1 MSKSSPIATKVFC
14 GIDVSAKTLAVA
26 VLVPDQPWSEREFPN
41 TVKGH
46 LALIG
51 MLVRLGSCA
60 RVALESTGIYS
71 MDLAVALAAAQDIEV
86 AVLNPK
92 DVHRFAGTLRRSKT
106 DSADARALAEYSLR
120 MPFTPWRVPSPS
132 QLQLRSLSR
141 YLHGLSEERTRT
153 QNRLHAARGTSSTP
167 PAVLADLNR
176 ELGRMT
182 QRLLQLRRQAMLL
195 VRSDPAL
202 SQRHDLLTTIPGIGS
217 ISAIQLLGELTLL
230 TAAMTIRQWVAHSGL
245 DPAHQTSGTSV
256 RIPSRIS
263 RHGNRH
269 LRRALF
275 MPALVA
281 ARHDPH
287 LAAFYQALLQRHKAK
302 MQALIAVARKILHAI
317 YGVLKT
323 QTPYNGDKLLPNA
336 QLHTS

>member
-1 MSKSSPIATKVFC
+1 MSKSSPTSDKVFC
-14 GIDVSAKTLAVA
+14 GIDVSAETLAIA
-26 VLVPDQPWSEREFPN
+26 VLVPDQPWTEREFPN
-41 TVKGH
+41 TPTGH
-46 LALIG
+46 PALIG
-51 MLVRLGSCA
+51 WLARLGACA

-71 MDLAVALAAAQDIEV
+71 MDLALALAAAKHIEV

-120 MPFTPWRVPSPS
+120 MPFTPWRVPSPA

-141 YLHGLSEERTRT
+141 YLHSLSEERTRT
-153 QNRLHAARGTSSTP
+153 KNRLHAARSSSITP
-167 PAVLADLNR
+167 PAVLDDLSR
-176 ELGRMT
+176 ELKRMT
-182 QRLLQLRRQAMLL
+182 QRLLRLRRQAMLL
-195 VRSDPAL
+195 VRADAAL

-217 ISAIQLLGELTLL
+217 ISAVQLLGELTLL
-230 TAAMTIRQWVAHSGL
+230 TPTMTVRQWVAHSGL
-245 DPAHQTSGTSV
+245 DPAHQVSGTSIH
-256 RIPSRIS
+256 RPSRIS

-287 LAAFYQALLQRHKAK
+287 FAAFYQNLLQRHKAK
-302 MQALIAVARKILHAI
+302 MQALIAVARKLLHTI

-323 QTPYNGDKLLPNA
+323 STPFQGAKLFPNI
-336 QLHTS
+336 QLITS

>member
-1 MSKSSPIATKVFC
+1 MSKSSLIFDKVFC
-14 GIDVSAKTLAVA
+14 GIDVSAETLAVA
-26 VLVPDQPWSEREFPN
+26 VLVPDQPWTEREFPN
-41 TVKGH
+41 TAKGH
-46 LALIG
+46 QALIG
-51 MLVRLGSCA
+51 WLARLGACA
-60 RVALESTGIYS
+60 RVGLESTGNYS
-71 MDLAVALAAAQDIEV
+71 MDLALALAAAKGIEV

-120 MPFTPWRVPSPS
+120 MPFTAWRVPSPA
-132 QLQLRSLSR
+132 QLRLRSLSR
-141 YLHGLSEERTRT
+141 YLHALSEERTRT
-153 QNRLHAARGTSSTP
+153 KNRLHAARGSSITP
-167 PAVLADLNR
+167 RAVLEDLNR
-176 ELGRMT
+176 ELKRIT

-195 VRSDPAL
+195 VRADADL
-202 SQRHDLLTTIPGIGS
+202 SHRHDLLTTIPGIGS
-217 ISAIQLLGELTLL
+217 ISAVQLLGELTLL
-230 TAAMTIRQWVAHSGL
+230 TPAMTVRQWVAHSGL

-256 RIPSRIS
+256 HKPSRIS

-302 MQALIAVARKILHAI
+302 MQALIAVARKLLHTI

-323 QTPYNGDKLLPNA
+323 STPYQGAKLFPNI
-336 QLHTS
+336 QLITS